1 MDKIDKKIL
10 IIEDEEAMLKALDD
24 TLTNAGFSTIKA
36 TGGGEGLNSA
46 FALHPDVILLDILM
60 PKINGMEVL
69 KKLREDAWGKT
80 VPVII
85 LTNVSPDS
93 DAALNA
99 VVEDQPA
106 FYLIKSDIKLDFVVE
121 KVKEV
126 LKIETPPQV

>member
-1 MDKIDKKIL
+1 MDNNNKKVL

-24 TLTNAGFSTIKA
+24 TLKNAGFSTIKA

-60 PKINGMEVL
+60 PKVNGMEVL
-69 KKLREDAWGKT
+69 KKLREDSWGKT

-126 LKIETPPQV
+126 LNIETPPKV